1 MLHNKL
7 FTCSTGTPVGFL
19 DRHHVALETLLLVL
33 PVSHV
38 SFFHCLLGP
47 TGLYQ
52 FSQQSH
58 KSAPTDGWSNLL
70 ICMNSH
76 PVSPLRF
83 AQGKLRE
90 GLSRAAA
97 RSFASL
103 RMTGLDL
110 AGGEKLSRAFEPCLK
125 MELDS
130 PLTGERTI
138 VPG

>member
-76 PVSPLRF
+76 PVSRLR
-83 AQGKLRE
+83 AAK

-110 AGGEKLSRAFEPCLK
+110 AAGEALSSSFEPCLTVVC
-125 MELDS
+125 L
-130 PLTGERTI
+130 
-138 VPG
+138 